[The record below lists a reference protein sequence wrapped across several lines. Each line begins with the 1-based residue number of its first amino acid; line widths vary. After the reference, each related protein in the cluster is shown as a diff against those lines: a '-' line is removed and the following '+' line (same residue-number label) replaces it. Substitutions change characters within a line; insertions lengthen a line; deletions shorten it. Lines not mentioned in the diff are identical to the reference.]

1 MANSVDPLVNI
12 LAKRKQLFHK
22 VVPFDGFND
31 KLLVM
36 DFTDASPYQLADVVN
51 DTQQFSNYIKSLL
64 QQHKSRY
71 GIGGYAEN
79 RTIYNRSDIFN
90 TDKNNV
96 TATKTEEPR
105 RLHLG
110 IDIWGD
116 AGTPVY
122 VPMGGVIHSFAY
134 NDNFGDYGATIILQH
149 QLDTIVFH
157 TLYGHLSLADLQGL
171 KEGKFVSQGET
182 LGHFG
187 SPHENGQWPPHLH
200 FQIVKDMR
208 VMKGDYP
215 GVCKFSEREQYLR
228 NCPNPDLIL
237 QMMQYAVTA

>member
-1 MANSVDPLVNI
+1 MANTVDPLVNI

-36 DFTDASPYQLADVVN
+36 DFTQASPYQFADVAN
-51 DTQQFSNYIKSLL
+51 DTLQFGSYIQSLL
-64 QQHKSRY
+64 QQHNSRY

-79 RTIYNRSDIFN
+79 RTIYSRSDIFN
-90 TDKNNV
+90 TDQHTV
-96 TATKTEEPR
+96 TGSKTEEPR

-110 IDIWGD
+110 IDIWGS

-122 VPMGGVIHSFAY
+122 VPMGGIIHSFAF
-134 NDNFGDYGATIILQH
+134 NDKFGDYGATIILQH

-187 SPHENGQWPPHLH
+187 EPHENGQWPPHLH

-215 GVCKFSEREQYLR
+215 GVCKFSEKEQYLR

-237 QMMQYAVTA
+237 QMMQYAVTG